1 MITAP
6 MHLQL
11 CIMLTDTELLPPPQ
25 LVPSAYSMKVGETLK
40 LTCKIDVKP
49 DTHVELHLIYKQPP
63 DDVSVWL

>member
-1 MITAP
+1 MS
-6 MHLQL
+6 
-11 CIMLTDTELLPPPQ
+11 TDTELLPPPQ

-63 DDVSVWL
+63 DDVSVSGFNLQAAA

>member
-1 MITAP
+1 
-6 MHLQL
+6 
-11 CIMLTDTELLPPPQ
+11 MLTDTELLPPPQ

-63 DDVSVWL
+63 DDVSV